1 MVLLC
6 SVWLTWTNNVRVC
19 VQLKAKTAE
28 FRSRLTRGETL
39 ADVQA
44 GTSSALTTIAE
55 LHRFLREFGLVGCC
69 LMC

>member
-28 FRSRLTRGETL
+28 FRGRLTRGETL

-44 GTSSALTTIAE
+44 GASAALTY
-55 LHRFLREFGLVGCC
+55 CYC
-69 LMC
+69 